1 LYDPAHS
8 ELGFVQPLAFSLRR
22 FSGCISGAE
31 RSLTVSQSDCMRHNF
46 HVGIAGLDFIANVC
60 IISTKSATAGARF
73 TPAINGTWMMPRL
86 LACAVTALLSLGV
99 ATAQAQTL
107 EKQTLEKKTY
117 NYSEWAKGRFSEV
130 VTVTGPGKM
139 IFLAGVG
146 AENENGQAG
155 DILYKGDVVA
165 QCKYAFDKIKK
176 ALEKNGAG
184 LGDAVKITTYLT
196 DIRTSADF
204 GKCRQE
210 AFGNIPM
217 PAHTLV
223 NVSQLAWPGMLIEI
237 DVTAI
242 APLK

>member
-1 LYDPAHS
+1 
-8 ELGFVQPLAFSLRR
+8 
-22 FSGCISGAE
+22 
-31 RSLTVSQSDCMRHNF
+31 M
-46 HVGIAGLDFIANVC
+46 
-60 IISTKSATAGARF
+60 F
-73 TPAINGTWMMPRL
+73 TPAMNGIWMMIRL
-86 LACAVTALLSLGV
+86 LAGAAIAALSLGV
-99 ATAQAQTL
+99 ATAQAQTT
-107 EKQTLEKKTY
+107 EKQTFEKKAY
-117 NYSEWAKGRFSEV
+117 NYSEWATGRFSDV

-155 DILYKGDVVA
+155 DILHKGDVVA
-165 QCKYAFDKIKK
+165 QCKYAFEKIKT

-184 LGDAVKITTYLT
+184 LGDIVKITTYLT
-196 DIRTSADF
+196 DIRTSADV

-210 AFGNIPM
+210 AFGSLPL

-237 DVTAI
+237 DATAI